1 MNKPC
6 SVRPGMRSGV
16 RLGVGPVVGSG
27 VGPLR
32 AGTIASAVTAL
43 FAASCGPM
51 ALANPTGAQVVSGTV
66 SVAVPSA
73 GQMNITQSSPKAI
86 VNWNTFSIGASEGV
100 KIVQPSAS
108 AALLNRVMG
117 NDPSVIAG
125 RLQAN
130 GKVFLV
136 NPAGVIFAPGSSVNV
151 GSLVASTLNISNAD
165 FLAGNYRFVG
175 ASAAPVSNAGTLTA
189 GSGGTIALLG
199 GTVSNTG
206 TVSARLGTVA
216 LGAGSDITVD
226 FAGDGLTTLKIN
238 EGAARALIGNT
249 GTLAADGGTV
259 IMSAQTADAL
269 AGTVINQQ
277 GIVRAQSLAER
288 NGHIVLDGGTNG
300 VVTAGGTLD
309 ATGGAGL
316 TGGRVDVT
324 GYDVALPDGARVDAS
339 GAAGGGT
346 VRFGGGAAGGDADMR
361 NANAIWMSPNASIH
375 ADASL
380 NGNGGHIVAYSAT
393 ASRIYGTLS
402 AKGGAQG
409 GNGGLIE
416 TSGHYLDTAGVKIDA
431 SAVRGKAGTWLLD
444 PFDVF
449 IEPDPIGL
457 AAITAAA
464 APGST
469 TTFAAAGDNSVV
481 FRSDIETPLGNG
493 TSVTITTGTGGAQ
506 AGNISIETPITKT
519 AISPAGNNATTLK
532 FSAAGSITDNGQS
545 ITSQAGSLNLVFDA
559 NVGGATPANSVNLT
573 NVVIDTNGGSLTI
586 GDTGQ
591 SAVSINNSTVHTEAG
606 AIHITGAAQPEIHG
620 VAIGYSLLATT
631 SGNVTLVGSSTFG
644 NGIDMQQ
651 SAIETASGAISLSGS
666 GSAGLFGGTAFGVNI
681 SGGPY
686 AQLNPDGST
695 TLIPNIDVTGSGT
708 VAINGV
714 ITGSTSGSG
723 VNLNNA
729 QVAAATGN
737 VALTGSAD
745 VTNQGAGVTLQNATI
760 STTGA
765 GVSIRGS
772 ASASQAVAIGYA
784 ATGLASG
791 VALGYALVSTGDGN
805 ISVTGSSSMTGLS
818 TLAGAGVDI
827 VQSAL
832 HTTGQGSIAVTGA
845 ASSTATG
852 PATGVIVNGNFT
864 SQSPPGTTPVFSA
877 TGAGAISVSG
887 SAQATAG
894 TGISVNNAMF
904 AAASGA
910 IGVAGTATVSRAAQ
924 GVHLENTRI
933 SDGAGNVTISGTA
946 NVPLDGSGVVLVNT
960 SASTTSGSVSVNG
973 TVTGATTFAMGVS
986 AFEGFLITNP
996 DTTVTQLP
1004 LIITG
1009 SGNIVVAGSAPATT
1023 SGSIAFDLNNGSI
1036 SSTSGSISLS
1046 GRTTGTPATNLAS
1059 TGVVLESQTESA
1071 VPTPS
1076 TITTGSGQLSI
1087 DGSGSGAN
1095 AQGVLIADGTQ
1106 IVSNN
1111 GGAID
1116 IRGVVSSP
1124 TTAANGGNV
1133 QFDYGTLI
1141 LNGSVTSTKPGS
1153 TISLAGSTSTS
1164 DAGLAF
1170 GAVPM
1175 PQFMSSFAVS
1185 SFFHAAGPVS
1195 INGAPGGSV
1204 VLRAANDNTSQSILS
1219 RNASITGGAGVLSIL
1234 PASVDS
1240 STFAFTP
1247 QNATPITLFGTSGG
1261 MSIDAQTFASFTNFQ
1276 TLTLGSDTQTG
1287 LITVNGVCGPAS
1299 GSCLLVKPGLN
1310 MNLTLSN
1317 PGAGS
1322 QGIQLP
1328 FGLSLGAG
1336 HTLSLVSAGAVT
1348 DPGGIQA
1355 ANLLLSGPGSFTL
1368 TDPQND
1374 VGVLALVNAG
1384 NVSFVDSHGFAIGPV
1399 TSQSYNASSGTLTAI
1414 DGTNSTLTGNLVAQ
1428 AATGNVA
1435 LDTSLTSGGT
1445 VDLVMENGVFTAGS
1459 TGALSASNG
1468 WRIWAATWNQEV
1480 RGNVQPDTAQPN
1492 FYGCIFGAG
1501 CSWGGTVPTTGNHYV
1516 YVARPTVIVTANGAT
1531 RFAGAPNPAFTFTAS
1546 GLING
1551 DTAAGALTGSL
1562 TTAANQNSQPG
1573 QYPIDPNFLSN
1584 VGYVVNEAP
1593 GTLTVIRMPNL
1604 VAQAG
1609 LQSFFSNEEQTFVY
1623 ENNLQGTNICI
1634 GSNQPLFTTAAPGDN
1649 QDILAVEWKRVR
1661 SQPNLNSCML
1671 LNSPHGCGD
1680 F

>member
-1 MNKPC
+1 MNKP
-6 SVRPGMRSGV
+6 SNVRPGMRSGV
-16 RLGVGPVVGSG
+16 RPG

-43 FAASCGPM
+43 FAASCGPT

-189 GSGGTIALLG
+189 ESGGTIALLG

-300 VVTAGGTLD
+300 VVMAGGTLD

-316 TGGRVDVT
+316 TGGRVDIT
-324 GYDVALPDGARVDAS
+324 GYDVALPDGASVDAS
-339 GAAGGGT
+339 GAVGGGT
-346 VRFGGGAAGGDADMR
+346 VRFGGGAAGGDADIR
-361 NANAIWMSPNASIH
+361 NANAIWMSPTASIH

-380 NGNGGHIVAYSAT
+380 NGNGGHVVAYSAM

-402 AKGGAQG
+402 AKGGPQG
-409 GNGGLIE
+409 GDGGLIE
-416 TSGHYLDTAGVKIDA
+416 TSGHYLDTAGVRIDA

-449 IEPDPIGL
+449 IQPDPIGF
-457 AAITAAA
+457 

-469 TTFAAAGDNSVV
+469 TTFAAASDNSVV

-506 AGNISIETPITKT
+506 AGNISIQTPITKT
-519 AISPAGNNATTLK
+519 LLSPAGNNATTLT
-532 FSAAGSITDNGQS
+532 FSAAGSITDIGQNIS
-545 ITSQAGSLNLVFDA
+545 SQAGPLNLVFDA
-559 NVGGATPANSVNLT
+559 NVGGTTPANSVTLT
-573 NVVIDTNGGSLTI
+573 NVAIDTNGGSLTI

-591 SAVSINNSTVHTEAG
+591 SAVSINTSTVHTEAG
-606 AIHITGAAQPEIHG
+606 AININGAAAEIDG
-620 VAIGYSLLATT
+620 VTIGYSLLATT
-631 SGNVTLVGSSTFG
+631 SGNVTLAGSGTFG
-644 NGIDMQQ
+644 NGINMQQ

-666 GSAGLFGGTAFGVNI
+666 GSAGQFGGTAFGVTI
-681 SGGPY
+681 SAGPY
-686 AQLNPDGST
+686 AQLNPDEST

-708 VAINGV
+708 VTINGV
-714 ITGSTSGSG
+714 ITSSTSGSG

-729 QVAAATGN
+729 QLTAATGN
-737 VALTGSAD
+737 VALTGSANI
-745 VTNQGAGVTLQNATI
+745 TNQGAGVTLQNAAI
-760 STTGA
+760 NTTGG
-765 GVSIRGS
+765 GVSITGS
-772 ASASQAVAIGYA
+772 VSADQGVALGYA
-784 ATGLASG
+784 TTGLPSG
-791 VALGYALVSTGDGN
+791 VALGYALVSTGDGS
-805 ISVTGSSSMTGLS
+805 IGVTGSSSMRGLS
-818 TLAGAGVDI
+818 RLAGAGVDI
-827 VQSAL
+827 EQSAL
-832 HTTGQGSIAVTGA
+832 RTTGQGSISVTGA
-845 ASSTATG
+845 ATSAVDG

-864 SQSPPGTTPVFSA
+864 NQSPPGTTPAFSA
-877 TGAGAISVSG
+877 TGAGAISVNG

-894 TGISVNNAMF
+894 TGISVHNAMF

-910 IGVAGTATVSRAAQ
+910 IGVAGAATVSSSAQ

-946 NVPLDGSGVVLVNT
+946 NVLLDGTGVVLVNT

-973 TVTGATTFAMGVS
+973 TVTGATTFGMGVS
-986 AFEGFLITNP
+986 AFEGFLVTNP

-1009 SGNIVVAGSAPATT
+1009 SGNIVVAGSTPATT

-1059 TGVVLESQTESA
+1059 TGVVLESQTESI

-1116 IRGVVSSP
+1116 IRGVVTSP
-1124 TTAANGGNV
+1124 TTSANGGNV

-1141 LNGSVTSTKPGS
+1141 LNGSVISTKPGS
-1153 TISLAGSTSTS
+1153 TISLAGSTNTS

-1175 PQFMSSFAVS
+1175 PQLMSSFAVS

-1195 INGAPGGSV
+1195 INGAPGSSV

-1219 RNASITGGAGVLSIL
+1219 RSASITGGGGVLSIL
-1234 PASVDS
+1234 PASVDP
-1240 STFAFTP
+1240 STFALTP
-1247 QNATPITLFGTSGG
+1247 QDATPITLFGTSGG
-1261 MSIDAQTFASFTNFQ
+1261 MSIDAQTFGSFTNFQ

-1287 LITVNGVCGPAS
+1287 LITVNGVCGSAS
-1299 GSCLLVKPGLN
+1299 SSCQLVKPGLN
-1310 MNLTLSN
+1310 MNLALSN

-1322 QGIQLP
+1322 QGIQLT

-1384 NVSFVDSHGFAIGPV
+1384 NVNFVDSHGFAIGPV
-1399 TSQSYNASSGTLTAI
+1399 ISQSYNATSGTLTAI
-1414 DGTNSTLTGNLVAQ
+1414 DGTNSTLTGNLIAQ

-1435 LDTSLTSGGT
+1435 LNTSLTSGGT

-1480 RGNVQPDTAQPN
+1480 RANVQPNTAQPN

-1516 YVARPTVIVTANGAT
+1516 YVARPTVIVTANGTT

-1562 TTAANQNSQPG
+1562 TTTANQNSQPG
-1573 QYPIDPNFLSN
+1573 QYPIDPNFLSS
-1584 VGYVVNEAP
+1584 VGYVVNEVP
-1593 GTLTVIRMPNL
+1593 GTLTVITMPNL

-1609 LQSFFSNEEQTFVY
+1609 LQSFFSNQAQTFVY

>member
-1 MNKPC
+1 MGA
-6 SVRPGMRSGV
+6 GMGA
-16 RLGVGPVVGSG
+16 
-27 VGPLR
+27 LR

-43 FAASCGPM
+43 FAASCGP
-51 ALANPTGAQVVSGTV
+51 AAFANPTGAQVVSGTV
-66 SVAVPSA
+66 SVAAPSA

-130 GKVFLV
+130 GRVFLV

-175 ASAAPVSNAGTLTA
+175 ASTAPVSNAGTLTA

-216 LGAGSDITVD
+216 LGAGNDITVD

-238 EGAARALIGNT
+238 AGAARALIGNT

-300 VVTAGGTLD
+300 VVMAGGTLD

-324 GYDVALPDGARVDAS
+324 GYDVALSDGARVDAS

-346 VRFGGGAAGGDADMR
+346 VRFGGGAAGGDADIR
-361 NANAIWMSPNASIH
+361 NANAIWMSPGASIH
-375 ADASL
+375 ADASQ
-380 NGNGGHIVAYSAT
+380 NGNGGHVVAYSAT

-402 AKGGAQG
+402 AKGGTQG

-431 SAVRGKAGTWLLD
+431 SAVKGRAGTWLLD
-444 PFDVF
+444 PFNVF
-449 IEPDPIGL
+449 IEPDETAVAL
-457 AAITAAA
+457 AAVTTA

-469 TTFAAAGDNSVV
+469 TTFTAAGDNSVV

-493 TSVTITTGTGGAQ
+493 TSVTITTGTGGTQ
-506 AGNISIETPITKT
+506 AGDIFIQTPITKT
-519 AISPAGNNATTLK
+519 ALSPAGNNATTLT
-532 FSAAGSITDNGQS
+532 FSAAGSITDNGQN
-545 ITSQAGSLNLVFDA
+545 ITSQAGPLNLVFDA
-559 NVGGATPANSVNLT
+559 NVGGATPANSVSLT
-573 NVVIDTNGGSLTI
+573 NVAIDTNGGSLTI

-591 SAVSINNSTVHTEAG
+591 SAVNINNSTVHTEAG
-606 AIHITGAAQPEIHG
+606 AININGAAETEIG
-620 VAIGYSLLATT
+620 GIAIGYSLLATT
-631 SGNVTLVGSSTFG
+631 SGNVTLAGSSTFG
-644 NGIDMQQ
+644 DGINMQQ
-651 SAIETASGAISLSGS
+651 SAIETTDGAISLSGS
-666 GSAGLFGGTAFGVNI
+666 GSAGLFGRTAFGVNI

-686 AQLNPDGST
+686 AQLNPDEST

-708 VAINGV
+708 VTISGV

-729 QVAAATGN
+729 QLTAATGH

-765 GVSIRGS
+765 GVSITGS

-791 VALGYALVSTGDGN
+791 VALGYALVSTRDGN
-805 ISVTGSSSMTGLS
+805 ISVTGSSSLSGLS
-818 TLAGAGVDI
+818 TLGGAGVDI
-827 VQSAL
+827 EQSAL
-832 HTTGQGSIAVTGA
+832 QTTGRGSISVTGA

-864 SQSPPGTTPVFSA
+864 NQAPPGTTPAFSA
-877 TGAGAISVSG
+877 TGTGAISVSG
-887 SAQATAG
+887 SAQAMTG
-894 TGISVNNAMF
+894 TGLSVNNARF
-904 AAASGA
+904 TAASGA
-910 IGVAGTATVSRAAQ
+910 IAMAGTATVSSTGDGADFTST
-924 GVHLENTRI
+924 LI
-933 SDGAGNVTISGTA
+933 SAGAGNVTISGTT
-946 NVPLDGSGVVLVNT
+946 NVTLGGSGVVLDDT
-960 SASTTSGSVSVNG
+960 SMSTTSGNVSVNG
-973 TVTGATTFAMGVS
+973 TVNGATAFGTGVGTFG
-986 AFEGFLITNP
+986 AFLVTNA
-996 DTTVTQLP
+996 DNTVTQLP
-1004 LIITG
+1004 LIVTG
-1009 SGNIVVAGSAPATT
+1009 SGNIIVAGSTPATT

-1046 GRTTGTPATNLAS
+1046 GRTTGTPARNLAS
-1059 TGVVLESQTESA
+1059 TGVVLESLTEST

-1076 TITTGSGQLSI
+1076 TVTTGSGQLSI

-1106 IVSNN
+1106 IASNN

-1116 IRGVVSSP
+1116 IRGVETSP
-1124 TTAANGGNV
+1124 TTSANGGNV

-1153 TISLAGSTSTS
+1153 TISLAGSTNTS

-1175 PQFMSSFAVS
+1175 PQLMSSFEAS

-1195 INGAPGGSV
+1195 INGASNGSV

-1219 RNASITGGAGVLSIL
+1219 RSAGITGGGGVLSIL
-1234 PASVDS
+1234 PASVNP

-1247 QNATPITLFGTSGG
+1247 QDATPITLFGTSGG

-1287 LITVNGVCGPAS
+1287 LITVNGVCGSAS
-1299 GSCLLVKPGLN
+1299 GVCQLVKPGLN
-1310 MNLTLSN
+1310 MNLALSN

-1355 ANLLLSGPGSFTL
+1355 ASLLLSGPGSFTL
-1368 TDPQND
+1368 IDPQND

-1384 NVSFVDSHGFAIGPV
+1384 NVNFVDSHGFAIGPV
-1399 TSQSYNASSGTLTAI
+1399 TSQTYNATSGTLNAI
-1414 DGTNSTLTGNLVAQ
+1414 DGTNSTLTGNLIAQ

-1435 LDTSLTSGGT
+1435 LNTSLTSGGT
-1445 VDLVMENGVFTAGS
+1445 VDLVMENGVFTSGDA
-1459 TGALSASNG
+1459 GALSAANG

-1480 RGNVQPDTAQPN
+1480 RGNVQPNTAQPN

-1501 CSWGGTVPTTGNHYV
+1501 CSWGGIVPMTGNHFV
-1516 YVARPTVIVTANGAT
+1516 YVARPTVTVTANGAT
-1531 RFAGAPNPAFTFTAS
+1531 RIAGAPNPAFTFTAS

-1562 TTAANQNSQPG
+1562 TTPANQNSLPG

-1584 VGYVVNEAP
+1584 VGYVVNEVPA
-1593 GTLTVIRMPNL
+1593 TLTVTAPLNP

-1609 LQSFFSNEEQTFVY
+1609 LQSFFSNQEQTFVY